1 MSQEDANRRHPRD
14 LQGLLRFAM
23 EATRAEDAP
32 HPSVFQ
38 EMDPERRRFLEEAIR
53 SLTIDVVEQIQ
64 KAMKILIEGQASA
77 QEQKEALDTVIDFIE
92 NIDTA
97 NDFYK
102 IGGFCIL
109 LPGLESPYAEVR
121 QGTAELIGELAQN
134 NPFCQEHL
142 LELNVLPKLI
152 ELLTDEANVANHAL
166 HAISCIIRHN
176 EACLRGFLEIG
187 GAECL
192 VGVLESGHEK
202 LLIKTAFL
210 LSTLCVEDSKLRED
224 VIKFGAVERL
234 IRHIAPRT
242 EYDPLLETA
251 LSALYVLTESET
263 AITQC
268 QDSRFNLCYTLED
281 VIKVSGN
288 NDVFQECIGYA
299 EGLIKRCFTPTSP
312 EETDR

>member
-1 MSQEDANRRHPRD
+1 
-14 LQGLLRFAM
+14 M

-32 HPSVFQ
+32 NRSAYH

-53 SLTIDVVEQIQ
+53 SMTIDVVEQIQ
-64 KAMKILIEGQASA
+64 NAMKILIEGQASA
-77 QEQKEALDTVIDFIE
+77 DEQKQALESVTDFIE

-109 LPGLESPYAEVR
+109 LPGLESPHVYVR

-152 ELLTDEANVANHAL
+152 ELLTDETNVANHAL
-166 HAISCIIRHN
+166 HAISCIIRNN
-176 EACLRGFLEIG
+176 ESGLRAFLDIG
-187 GAECL
+187 GIECL
-192 VGVLESGHEK
+192 IGVLESGQEK
-202 LLIKTAFL
+202 LMIKTAFL
-210 LSTLCVEDSKLRED
+210 LSNLCVEDTKLRDD

-234 IRHIAPRT
+234 IRHIGPRT
-242 EYDPLLETA
+242 EYDPLVETS
-251 LSALYVLTESET
+251 LSALYVLTESKT
-263 AITQC
+263 AIMQC
-268 QDSRFNLCYTLED
+268 QEPRLNFYRTLED
-281 VIKVSGN
+281 IKKESE
-288 NDVFQECIGYA
+288 DKDEFQECIGYS
-299 EGLIKRCFTPTSP
+299 EGLIKRCFAATTP